1 MNILYAASEAVPYA
15 ASGGLAD
22 VAGSLPRALNK
33 AGQDCRVVL
42 PLYKSCKPE
51 LRAGLEFITNFT
63 VDVGWRKQYC
73 GVFKGEINGVT
84 YYLLDNEYYF
94 GRDGLYGFYDDCE
107 RFVFLSRAVM
117 EMLKYIGWKPDVINC
132 NDWQTALVP
141 VYYNV
146 FYKYQYGYDNIK
158 TVFTIHNI
166 QYQGKYG
173 MELMEDVLD
182 YLGIALANT
191 INTISPREVMVDGH
205 MLDSLHNQQ
214 ILLRSV
220 ERNIF
225 RVHADQIKFSFRP
238 YDPFG
243 GAKGAAAVVVRE
255 LLLHSAL

>member
-107 RFVFLSRAVM
+107 RFVFLS
-117 EMLKYIGWKPDVINC
+117 
-132 NDWQTALVP
+132 
-141 VYYNV
+141 
-146 FYKYQYGYDNIK
+146 
-158 TVFTIHNI
+158 
-166 QYQGKYG
+166 
-173 MELMEDVLD
+173 
-182 YLGIALANT
+182 
-191 INTISPREVMVDGH
+191 
-205 MLDSLHNQQ
+205 
-214 ILLRSV
+214 
-220 ERNIF
+220 
-225 RVHADQIKFSFRP
+225 
-238 YDPFG
+238 
-243 GAKGAAAVVVRE
+243 
-255 LLLHSAL
+255 